1 MKFDKKSGQKMEK
14 EEFDIVVIGSGHAGC
29 EACLASA
36 RLGNKTLLATL
47 NLDSI
52 AFLACNPSI
61 GGTAKGQLASEIDAL
76 GGEMGVNTDKNIL
89 QLRMLNTGKG
99 VAVQSLR
106 AQVDKH
112 GYHFSM
118 KETLEKQPN
127 LTIRQCEIVEI
138 LVENNRVVGVKNAFG
153 EVIPCKAVV
162 LATGVYMESRVII
175 GEFTKDQGPNGFI
188 NSKGL
193 SKNLQELGFEI
204 FRFKTGTP
212 ARVLKSSIDFDKFE
226 EQNGDKNIQSFSFL
240 TKKQPK
246 NLCKCYLG
254 YTNEHTHE
262 IIRKNLYRAPMY
274 SGMIKGIGPRY
285 CPSIEDK
292 VVRFAD
298 RPRHQIFLEPED
310 KSGTEIYVQGFSS
323 SMPVDVQEEMY
334 RSVDGFQNVEILRN
348 AYAIEYDCINSL
360 ELLPTLESKHISGMF
375 FAGQINGTSGYEEA
389 AAQGLIAGINASRK
403 LQSKEPLILG
413 RDEAYIGVLIDDLVT
428 KGTNEPYRMMTSR
441 AEYRLLLR
449 QDNADIRLTQIG
461 RKIGLVTDERY
472 KIFEKKV
479 KLIEKAQKDLDIS
492 LNAKEVKKLY
502 EEKNESTLSIDP
514 KVREVLK
521 RTNISIFDIK
531 NRFNIFKNI
540 PDNILSYV
548 QTEVKYSGYLKRQ
561 QILIS
566 QMRKNE
572 EIKLSANFDYSQI
585 RGLRIEAQQKLNKF
599 KPLSLG
605 QASRISGVSPADIAV
620 LTIFLTMKK
629 RQDEIKNSKKRS

>member
-1 MKFDKKSGQKMEK
+1 MIK
-14 EEFDIVVIGSGHAGC
+14 EEFDVVVVGSGHAGC
-29 EACLASA
+29 EASLALA
-36 RLGNKTLLATL
+36 RLGNKTMLATL

-76 GGEMGVNTDKNIL
+76 GGEMGINTDKNIL

-118 KETLEKQPN
+118 KETLEKQKN
-127 LTIRQCEIVEI
+127 LTIRQCEIVEV
-138 LVENNRVVGVKNAFG
+138 LVKNNKVVGVKNSFG
-153 EVIPCKAVV
+153 EEISCRAVV

-175 GEFTKDQGPNGFI
+175 GEWTKDQGPNGFV

-193 SKNLQELGFEI
+193 SKNLQKLGFEI

-212 ARVLKSSIDFDKFE
+212 ARVLKDSIDFDKFE
-226 EQNGDKNIQSFSFL
+226 EQNGDENIQSFSFL

-246 NLCKCYLG
+246 NICKCYLG
-254 YTNEHTHE
+254 YTNEKTHE
-262 IIRKNLYRAPMY
+262 IIRNNLHRAPMF
-274 SGMIKGIGPRY
+274 SGMIKGVGPRY

-310 KSGTEIYVQGFSS
+310 KTGSEIYVQGFSS
-323 SMPVDVQEEMY
+323 SMPVDVQEKMY
-334 RSVDGFQNVEILRN
+334 RSVEGFENVQLLRN

-360 ELLPTLESKHISGMF
+360 ELLPTLESKRISGMF

-389 AAQGLIAGINASRK
+389 GAQGLIAGINASRK
-403 LQSKEPLILG
+403 LNNQEPFILG

-449 QDNADIRLTQIG
+449 QDNADIRLTPIG
-461 RKIGLVTDERY
+461 RKLGLVTDERY
-472 KIFEKKV
+472 KIFEKKL
-479 KLIEKAQKDLDIS
+479 KLISKAQKDLDKMLS
-492 LNAKEVKKLY
+492 ASEVRKLY
-502 EEKNESTLSIDP
+502 EQKGESSQSINP
-514 KVREVLK
+514 LAREVLK
-521 RTNISIFDIK
+521 RTNISIFDLK
-531 NRFNIFKNI
+531 EHFNLFKNI
-540 PDNILSYV
+540 PENILNYV

-561 QILIS
+561 QMLIS

-572 EIKLSANFDYSQI
+572 QIKLPADFDYSQI
-585 RGLRIEAQQKLNKF
+585 KGLRIEAQQKLNKF

-620 LTIFLTMKK
+620 LTVYISMKNK
-629 RQDEIKNSKKRS
+629 QDKLKNGDKNVREK

>member
-1 MKFDKKSGQKMEK
+1 MIK
-14 EEFDIVVIGSGHAGC
+14 EEFDVVVVGSGHAGC
-29 EACLASA
+29 EASLALA
-36 RLGNKTLLATL
+36 RLGNKTMLATL

-76 GGEMGVNTDKNIL
+76 GGEMGINTDKNIL

-118 KETLEKQPN
+118 KETLEKQKN
-127 LTIRQCEIVEI
+127 LTIRQCEIVEV
-138 LVENNRVVGVKNAFG
+138 LVKNNKVVGVKNSFG
-153 EVIPCKAVV
+153 EEISCRAVV

-175 GEFTKDQGPNGFI
+175 GEWTKDQGPNGFV

-193 SKNLQELGFEI
+193 SKNLQKLGFEI

-212 ARVLKSSIDFDKFE
+212 ARVLKDSIDFDKFE
-226 EQNGDKNIQSFSFL
+226 EQNGDENIQSFSFL

-246 NLCKCYLG
+246 NICKCYLG
-254 YTNEHTHE
+254 YTNEKTHE
-262 IIRKNLYRAPMY
+262 IIRNNLHRAPMF
-274 SGMIKGIGPRY
+274 SGMIKGVGPRY

-310 KSGTEIYVQGFSS
+310 KTGSEIYVQGFSS
-323 SMPVDVQEEMY
+323 SMPVDVQEKMY
-334 RSVDGFQNVEILRN
+334 RSVEGFENVELLRN

-360 ELLPTLESKHISGMF
+360 ELLPTLESKRISGMF

-389 AAQGLIAGINASRK
+389 GAQGLVAGINASRK
-403 LQSKEPLILG
+403 LNNQEPFILG

-449 QDNADIRLTQIG
+449 QDNADIRLTPIG
-461 RKIGLVTDERY
+461 RKLGLVTDERY
-472 KIFEKKV
+472 KIFEKKL
-479 KLIEKAQKDLDIS
+479 KLISKAQKDLDKMLS
-492 LNAKEVKKLY
+492 ASEVRKLY
-502 EEKNESTLSIDP
+502 EQKGESSLSINP
-514 KVREVLK
+514 LAREVLK
-521 RTNISIFDIK
+521 RTNISIFDLK
-531 NRFNIFKNI
+531 EHFNLFKNI
-540 PDNILSYV
+540 PENILNYV

-561 QILIS
+561 QMLIA

-572 EIKLSANFDYSQI
+572 QIKLPADFDYSQI
-585 RGLRIEAQQKLNKF
+585 KGLRIEAQQKLNKF

-620 LTIFLTMKK
+620 LTVYISMKNK
-629 RQDEIKNSKKRS
+629 QDKLKNGDKNVREK

>member
-1 MKFDKKSGQKMEK
+1 MEK
-14 EEFDIVVIGSGHAGC
+14 EEFDVVVIGSGHAGC

-138 LVENNRVVGVKNAFG
+138 LVKDNRVVGVKNAFG

-226 EQNGDKNIQSFSFL
+226 EQNGDENIQTFSFL

-254 YTNEHTHE
+254 YTNERTHD

-403 LQSKEPLILG
+403 LHNEEPLILG

-449 QDNADIRLTQIG
+449 QDNADIRLTPIG

-472 KIFEKKV
+472 KIFEKKL
-479 KLIEKAQKDLDIS
+479 KLIEKAKKELDTS

-521 RTNISIFDIK
+521 RTNISIFDLK
-531 NRFNIFKNI
+531 NRFDLFKNI
-540 PDNILSYV
+540 SDNILSYV

-585 RGLRIEAQQKLNKF
+585 KGLRIEAQQKLNKF

-629 RQDEIKNSKKRS
+629 RQDEIKNSTKRS

>member
-1 MKFDKKSGQKMEK
+1 MIK
-14 EEFDIVVIGSGHAGC
+14 EEFDVVVVGSGHAGC
-29 EACLASA
+29 EASLALA
-36 RLGNKTLLATL
+36 RLGNKTMLATL

-76 GGEMGVNTDKNIL
+76 GGEMGINTDKNIL

-118 KETLEKQPN
+118 KETLEKQKN

-138 LVENNRVVGVKNAFG
+138 LVKNNKVVGVKNSFG
-153 EVIPCKAVV
+153 EEISCRAVV

-175 GEFTKDQGPNGFI
+175 GEWTKDQGPNGFV

-193 SKNLQELGFEI
+193 SKNLQKLGFEI

-212 ARVLKSSIDFDKFE
+212 ARVLKDSIDFDKFE
-226 EQNGDKNIQSFSFL
+226 EQNGDENIQSFSFL

-246 NLCKCYLG
+246 NICKCYLG
-254 YTNEHTHE
+254 YTNEKTHE
-262 IIRKNLYRAPMY
+262 IIRNNLHRAPMF
-274 SGMIKGIGPRY
+274 SGMIKGVGPRY

-310 KSGTEIYVQGFSS
+310 KTGSEIYVQGFSS
-323 SMPVDVQEEMY
+323 SMPVDVQEKMY
-334 RSVDGFQNVEILRN
+334 RSVEGFENVQLLRN

-360 ELLPTLESKHISGMF
+360 ELLPTLESKRISGMF

-389 AAQGLIAGINASRK
+389 GAQGLIAGINASRK
-403 LQSKEPLILG
+403 LNNQEPFILG

-449 QDNADIRLTQIG
+449 QDNADIRLTPIG
-461 RKIGLVTDERY
+461 RKLGLVTDERY
-472 KIFEKKV
+472 KIFEKKL
-479 KLIEKAQKDLDIS
+479 KLISKAQKDLDKMLS
-492 LNAKEVKKLY
+492 ASEVRKLY
-502 EEKNESTLSIDP
+502 EQKGESSQSINP
-514 KVREVLK
+514 LAREVLK

-531 NRFNIFKNI
+531 EHFDLFKNI
-540 PDNILSYV
+540 PENILNYV

-561 QILIS
+561 QMLIA

-572 EIKLSANFDYSQI
+572 QIKLPADFDYSQI
-585 RGLRIEAQQKLNKF
+585 KGLRIEAQQKLNKF

-620 LTIFLTMKK
+620 LTVYISMKNK
-629 RQDEIKNSKKRS
+629 QDKLKNGDKNVREK

>member
-1 MKFDKKSGQKMEK
+1 MIK
-14 EEFDIVVIGSGHAGC
+14 EEFDVVVVGSGHAGC
-29 EACLASA
+29 EASLALA
-36 RLGNKTLLATL
+36 RLGNKTMLATL

-76 GGEMGVNTDKNIL
+76 GGEMGINTDKNIL

-118 KETLEKQPN
+118 KETLEKQKN

-138 LVENNRVVGVKNAFG
+138 LVKDNKVIGVKNSFG
-153 EVIPCKAVV
+153 EEISCRAVV

-175 GEFTKDQGPNGFI
+175 GEWTKDQGPNGFV

-193 SKNLQELGFEI
+193 SKNLQKLGFEI

-212 ARVLKSSIDFDKFE
+212 ARVLKDSIDFDKFE
-226 EQNGDKNIQSFSFL
+226 EQNGDENIQSFSFL

-246 NLCKCYLG
+246 NICKCYLG
-254 YTNEHTHE
+254 YTNEKTHE
-262 IIRKNLYRAPMY
+262 IIRNNLHRAPMF
-274 SGMIKGIGPRY
+274 SGMIKGVGPRY

-310 KSGTEIYVQGFSS
+310 KTGSEIYVQGFSS
-323 SMPVDVQEEMY
+323 SMPVDVQEKMY
-334 RSVDGFQNVEILRN
+334 RSVEGFENVELLRN

-360 ELLPTLESKHISGMF
+360 ELLPTLESKRISGMF

-389 AAQGLIAGINASRK
+389 GAQGLVAGINASRK
-403 LQSKEPLILG
+403 LNNQEPFILG

-449 QDNADIRLTQIG
+449 QDNADIRLTPIG
-461 RKIGLVTDERY
+461 RKLGLVTDERY
-472 KIFEKKV
+472 KIFEKKL
-479 KLIEKAQKDLDIS
+479 KLISKAQKDLDKMLS
-492 LNAKEVKKLY
+492 ASEVRKLY
-502 EEKNESTLSIDP
+502 EQKGESSLSINP
-514 KVREVLK
+514 LAREVLK
-521 RTNISIFDIK
+521 RTNISIFDLK
-531 NRFNIFKNI
+531 EHFNLFKNI
-540 PDNILSYV
+540 PENILNYV
-548 QTEVKYSGYLKRQ
+548 QTDVKYSGYLKRQ
-561 QILIS
+561 QMLIS

-572 EIKLSANFDYSQI
+572 QIKLPADFDYSQI
-585 RGLRIEAQQKLNKF
+585 KGLRIEAQQKLNKF

-620 LTIFLTMKK
+620 LTVYISMKNK
-629 RQDEIKNSKKRS
+629 QDKLKNGDKNVREK

>member
-1 MKFDKKSGQKMEK
+1 MEK

-61 GGTAKGQLASEIDAL
+61 GGTAKGQIASEIDAL

-138 LVENNRVVGVKNAFG
+138 LVKDNKVVGVKNAFG
-153 EVIPCKAVV
+153 EIIPCKAVV

-193 SKNLQELGFEI
+193 SKNLQDLGFEI

-226 EQNGDKNIQSFSFL
+226 EQNGDENIQSFSFL

-254 YTNEHTHE
+254 YTNERTHD
-262 IIRKNLYRAPMY
+262 IIRKNLHRAPMY

-360 ELLPTLESKHISGMF
+360 ELLPTLESKRISGMF

-403 LQSKEPLILG
+403 LHNEDPLILG

-428 KGTNEPYRMMTSR
+428 KGTNEPYRIMTSR

-449 QDNADIRLTQIG
+449 QDNADIRLTPIG

-521 RTNISIFDIK
+521 RTKISIFDIK

-561 QILIS
+561 QVLIS

-572 EIKLSANFDYSQI
+572 EVKLPADFDYSQI
-585 RGLRIEAQQKLNKF
+585 KGLRIEAQQKLNKF

-629 RQDEIKNSKKRS
+629 RQDEIKNSTKRS

>member
-1 MKFDKKSGQKMEK
+1 
-14 EEFDIVVIGSGHAGC
+14 
-29 EACLASA
+29 
-36 RLGNKTLLATL
+36 
-47 NLDSI
+47 
-52 AFLACNPSI
+52 
-61 GGTAKGQLASEIDAL
+61 
-76 GGEMGVNTDKNIL
+76 
-89 QLRMLNTGKG
+89 
-99 VAVQSLR
+99 
-106 AQVDKH
+106 
-112 GYHFSM
+112 M

-127 LTIRQCEIVEI
+127 LTIKQCEIVEI

-153 EVIPCKAVV
+153 EIIPCKAVV

-212 ARVLKSSIDFDKFE
+212 ARVLRSSIDFDKFE
-226 EQNGDKNIQSFSFL
+226 EQNGDENIQSFSFL

-254 YTNEHTHE
+254 YTNERTHD

-323 SMPVDVQEEMY
+323 SMPVDVQEEIY

-360 ELLPTLESKHISGMF
+360 ELLPTLESKRISGMF

-403 LQSKEPLILG
+403 LHNEDPLILG

-449 QDNADIRLTQIG
+449 QDNADIRLTPIG

-472 KIFEKKV
+472 KIFEKKI

-521 RTNISIFDIK
+521 RTNISIFDIR

-540 PDNILSYV
+540 SDNILSYV

-561 QILIS
+561 KILIS

-629 RQDEIKNSKKRS
+629 RQDEIKNSTKRS

>member
-1 MKFDKKSGQKMEK
+1 MIK
-14 EEFDIVVIGSGHAGC
+14 EEFDVVVVGSGHAGC
-29 EACLASA
+29 EASLALA
-36 RLGNKTLLATL
+36 RLGNKTMLATL

-76 GGEMGVNTDKNIL
+76 GGEMGINTDKNIL

-118 KETLEKQPN
+118 KETLEKQKN
-127 LTIRQCEIVEI
+127 LTIRQCEIVEV
-138 LVENNRVVGVKNAFG
+138 LVKNNKVVGVKNSFG
-153 EVIPCKAVV
+153 EEISCRAVV

-175 GEFTKDQGPNGFI
+175 GEWTKDQGPNGFV

-193 SKNLQELGFEI
+193 SKNLQKLGFEI

-212 ARVLKSSIDFDKFE
+212 ARVLKDSIDFDKFE
-226 EQNGDKNIQSFSFL
+226 EQNGDENIQSFSFL

-246 NLCKCYLG
+246 NICKCYLG
-254 YTNEHTHE
+254 YTNEKTHE
-262 IIRKNLYRAPMY
+262 IIRNNLHRAPMF
-274 SGMIKGIGPRY
+274 SGMIKGVGPRY

-310 KSGTEIYVQGFSS
+310 KTGSEIYVQGFSS
-323 SMPVDVQEEMY
+323 SMPVDVQEKMY
-334 RSVDGFQNVEILRN
+334 RSVDGFENVQLLRN

-360 ELLPTLESKHISGMF
+360 ELLPTLESKRISGMF

-389 AAQGLIAGINASRK
+389 SAQGMVAGINASRK
-403 LQSKEPLILG
+403 LNNQEPFSLG

-449 QDNADIRLTQIG
+449 QDNADIRLTPIG
-461 RKIGLVTDERY
+461 RKLGLVTDERY
-472 KIFEKKV
+472 KIFEKKL
-479 KLIEKAQKDLDIS
+479 KLISKAQKDLDKMLS
-492 LNAKEVKKLY
+492 ASEVRKLY
-502 EEKNESTLSIDP
+502 EQKGESSLSINP
-514 KVREVLK
+514 LAREVLK
-521 RTNISIFDIK
+521 RTNISIFDLK
-531 NRFNIFKNI
+531 EHFDLFKNI
-540 PDNILSYV
+540 PENILNYV

-561 QILIS
+561 QMLIS

-572 EIKLSANFDYSQI
+572 QIKLPADFDYSQI
-585 RGLRIEAQQKLNKF
+585 KGLRIEAQQKLNKF

-620 LTIFLTMKK
+620 LTVYISMKNK
-629 RQDEIKNSKKRS
+629 QDKLKNGDKNVREK

>member
-1 MKFDKKSGQKMEK
+1 MIK
-14 EEFDIVVIGSGHAGC
+14 EEFDVVVVGSGHAGC
-29 EACLASA
+29 EASLALA
-36 RLGNKTLLATL
+36 RLGNKTMLATL

-76 GGEMGVNTDKNIL
+76 GGEMGINTDKNIL

-118 KETLEKQPN
+118 KETLEKQKN

-138 LVENNRVVGVKNAFG
+138 LVKDNKVIGVKNSFG
-153 EVIPCKAVV
+153 EEISCRAVV

-175 GEFTKDQGPNGFI
+175 GEWTKDQGPNGFV

-193 SKNLQELGFEI
+193 SKNLQKLGFEI

-212 ARVLKSSIDFDKFE
+212 ARVLKDSIDFDKFE
-226 EQNGDKNIQSFSFL
+226 EQNGDENIQSFSFL

-246 NLCKCYLG
+246 NICKCYLG
-254 YTNEHTHE
+254 YTNEKTHE
-262 IIRKNLYRAPMY
+262 IIRNNLHRAPMF
-274 SGMIKGIGPRY
+274 SGMIKGVGPRY

-310 KSGTEIYVQGFSS
+310 KTGSEIYVQGFSS
-323 SMPVDVQEEMY
+323 SMPVDVQEKMY
-334 RSVDGFQNVEILRN
+334 RSVEGFENVELLRN

-360 ELLPTLESKHISGMF
+360 ELLPTLESKRISGMF

-389 AAQGLIAGINASRK
+389 GAQGLVAGINASRK
-403 LQSKEPLILG
+403 LNNQEPFILG

-449 QDNADIRLTQIG
+449 QDNADIRLTPIG
-461 RKIGLVTDERY
+461 RKLGLVTDERY
-472 KIFEKKV
+472 KIFEKKL
-479 KLIEKAQKDLDIS
+479 KLISKAQKDLDKMLS
-492 LNAKEVKKLY
+492 ASEVRKLY
-502 EEKNESTLSIDP
+502 EQKGESSLSINP
-514 KVREVLK
+514 LAREVLK
-521 RTNISIFDIK
+521 RTNISIFDLK
-531 NRFNIFKNI
+531 EHFNLFKNI
-540 PDNILSYV
+540 PENILNYV

-561 QILIS
+561 QMLIA

-572 EIKLSANFDYSQI
+572 QIKLPADFDYSQI
-585 RGLRIEAQQKLNKF
+585 KGLRIEAQQKLNKF

-620 LTIFLTMKK
+620 LTVYISMKNK
-629 RQDEIKNSKKRS
+629 QDKLKNGDKNVREK

>member
-1 MKFDKKSGQKMEK
+1 MEK
-14 EEFDIVVIGSGHAGC
+14 EEFDVVVIGSGHAGC

-127 LTIRQCEIVEI
+127 LTIKQCEIVEI
-138 LVENNRVVGVKNAFG
+138 LVENGKVVGVKNAFG
-153 EVIPCKAVV
+153 EIIPCKAVV

-193 SKNLQELGFEI
+193 SKNLQDLGFEI

-226 EQNGDKNIQSFSFL
+226 EQNGDENIQTFSFL

-254 YTNEHTHE
+254 YTNERTHD
-262 IIRKNLYRAPMY
+262 IIRQNLHRAPMY
-274 SGMIKGIGPRY
+274 SGMIKGVGPRY

-360 ELLPTLESKHISGMF
+360 ELLPTLESKRISGMF

-403 LQSKEPLILG
+403 LHNEEPLILG

-449 QDNADIRLTQIG
+449 QDNADIRLTPIG

-472 KIFEKKV
+472 KIFEKKL
-479 KLIEKAQKDLDIS
+479 KLIQKAQKDLDTS

-502 EEKNESTLSIDP
+502 EEKSESTLSIDP

-521 RTNISIFDIK
+521 RTNISIFDLK
-531 NRFNIFKNI
+531 NRFDIFKNI
-540 PDNILSYV
+540 PDNILNYV

-561 QILIS
+561 QVLIS

-572 EIKLSANFDYSQI
+572 EVKLPADFDYSQI
-585 RGLRIEAQQKLNKF
+585 KGLRIEAQQKLNKF

-629 RQDEIKNSKKRS
+629 RQNETKNGQK

>member
-1 MKFDKKSGQKMEK
+1 MGQKMEK
-14 EEFDIVVIGSGHAGC
+14 EEFDVVVIGSGHAGC

-127 LTIRQCEIVEI
+127 LTIKQCEIVEI
-138 LVENNRVVGVKNAFG
+138 LVENGKVVGVKNAFG
-153 EVIPCKAVV
+153 EIIPCKAVV

-193 SKNLQELGFEI
+193 SKNLQDLGFEI

-226 EQNGDKNIQSFSFL
+226 EQNGDENIQTFSFL

-254 YTNEHTHE
+254 YTNERTHD
-262 IIRKNLYRAPMY
+262 IIRQNLHRAPMY
-274 SGMIKGIGPRY
+274 SGMIKGVGPRY

-360 ELLPTLESKHISGMF
+360 ELLPTLESKRISGMF

-403 LQSKEPLILG
+403 LHNEEPLILG

-449 QDNADIRLTQIG
+449 QDNADIRLTPIG

-472 KIFEKKV
+472 KIFEKKL
-479 KLIEKAQKDLDIS
+479 KLIQKAQKDLDTS

-502 EEKNESTLSIDP
+502 EEKSESTLSIGP

-521 RTNISIFDIK
+521 RTNISIFDLK
-531 NRFNIFKNI
+531 NRFDIFKNI
-540 PDNILSYV
+540 PDNILNYV

-561 QILIS
+561 QVLIS

-572 EIKLSANFDYSQI
+572 EVKLPADFDYSQI
-585 RGLRIEAQQKLNKF
+585 KGLRIEAQQKLNKF

-629 RQDEIKNSKKRS
+629 RQNETKNGQK

>member
-1 MKFDKKSGQKMEK
+1 MIK
-14 EEFDIVVIGSGHAGC
+14 EEFDVVVVGSGHAGC
-29 EACLASA
+29 EASLALA
-36 RLGNKTLLATL
+36 RLGNKTMLATL

-76 GGEMGVNTDKNIL
+76 GGEMGINTDKNIL

-118 KETLEKQPN
+118 KETLEKQKN
-127 LTIRQCEIVEI
+127 LTIRQCEIVEV
-138 LVENNRVVGVKNAFG
+138 LVKNNKVVGVKNSFG
-153 EVIPCKAVV
+153 EEISCRAVV

-175 GEFTKDQGPNGFI
+175 GEWTKDQGPNGFV

-212 ARVLKSSIDFDKFE
+212 ARVLKDSIDFDKFE
-226 EQNGDKNIQSFSFL
+226 EQNGDENIQSFSFL

-246 NLCKCYLG
+246 NICKCYLG
-254 YTNEHTHE
+254 YTNEKTHE
-262 IIRKNLYRAPMY
+262 IIRNNLHRAPMF
-274 SGMIKGIGPRY
+274 SGMIKGVGPRY

-310 KSGTEIYVQGFSS
+310 KTGSEIYVQGFSS
-323 SMPVDVQEEMY
+323 SMPVDVQEKMY
-334 RSVDGFQNVEILRN
+334 RSVEGFENVELLRN

-360 ELLPTLESKHISGMF
+360 ELLPTLESKRISGMF

-389 AAQGLIAGINASRK
+389 GAQGLVAGINASRK
-403 LQSKEPLILG
+403 LNNQEPFILG

-449 QDNADIRLTQIG
+449 QDNADIRLTPIG
-461 RKIGLVTDERY
+461 RKLGLVTDERY
-472 KIFEKKV
+472 KIFEKKL
-479 KLIEKAQKDLDIS
+479 KLISKAQKDLDKMLS
-492 LNAKEVKKLY
+492 ASEVRKLY
-502 EEKNESTLSIDP
+502 EQKGESSLSINP
-514 KVREVLK
+514 LAREVLK
-521 RTNISIFDIK
+521 RTNISIFDLK
-531 NRFNIFKNI
+531 EHFNLFKNI
-540 PDNILSYV
+540 PENILNYV

-561 QILIS
+561 QMLIA

-572 EIKLSANFDYSQI
+572 QIKLPADFDYSQI
-585 RGLRIEAQQKLNKF
+585 KGLRIEAQQKLNKF

-620 LTIFLTMKK
+620 LTVYISMKNK
-629 RQDEIKNSKKRS
+629 QDKLKNGDKNVREK

>member
-1 MKFDKKSGQKMEK
+1 MIK
-14 EEFDIVVIGSGHAGC
+14 EEFDVVVVGSGHAGC
-29 EACLASA
+29 EASLALA
-36 RLGNKTLLATL
+36 RLGNKTMLATL

-76 GGEMGVNTDKNIL
+76 GGEMGINTDKNIL

-118 KETLEKQPN
+118 KETLEKQKN
-127 LTIRQCEIVEI
+127 LTIRQCEIVEV
-138 LVENNRVVGVKNAFG
+138 LVKNNKVVGVKNSFG
-153 EVIPCKAVV
+153 EEISCRAVV

-175 GEFTKDQGPNGFI
+175 GEWTKDQGPNGFV

-193 SKNLQELGFEI
+193 SKNLQKLGFEI

-212 ARVLKSSIDFDKFE
+212 ARVLKDSIDFDKFE
-226 EQNGDKNIQSFSFL
+226 EQNGDENIQSFSFL

-246 NLCKCYLG
+246 NICKCYLG
-254 YTNEHTHE
+254 YTNEKTHE
-262 IIRKNLYRAPMY
+262 IIRNNLHRAPMF
-274 SGMIKGIGPRY
+274 SGMIKGVGPRY

-310 KSGTEIYVQGFSS
+310 KTGSEIYVQGFSS
-323 SMPVDVQEEMY
+323 SMPVDVQEKMY
-334 RSVDGFQNVEILRN
+334 RSVEGFENVKLLRN

-360 ELLPTLESKHISGMF
+360 ELLPTLESKRISGMF

-389 AAQGLIAGINASRK
+389 GAQGLIAGINASRK
-403 LQSKEPLILG
+403 LNNQEPFILG

-449 QDNADIRLTQIG
+449 QDNADIRLTPIG
-461 RKIGLVTDERY
+461 RKLGLVTDERY
-472 KIFEKKV
+472 KIFEKKL
-479 KLIEKAQKDLDIS
+479 KLISKAQKDLDKMLS
-492 LNAKEVKKLY
+492 ASEVRKLY
-502 EEKNESTLSIDP
+502 EQKGESSLSINP
-514 KVREVLK
+514 LAREVLK
-521 RTNISIFDIK
+521 RTNISIFDLK
-531 NRFNIFKNI
+531 EHFNLFKNI
-540 PDNILSYV
+540 PENILNYV

-561 QILIS
+561 QMLIS

-572 EIKLSANFDYSQI
+572 QIKLPADFDYSQI
-585 RGLRIEAQQKLNKF
+585 KGLRIEAQQKLNKF

-620 LTIFLTMKK
+620 LTVYISMKNK
-629 RQDEIKNSKKRS
+629 QDKLKNGDKNVREK

>member
-1 MKFDKKSGQKMEK
+1 MIK
-14 EEFDIVVIGSGHAGC
+14 EEFDVVVVGSGHAGC
-29 EACLASA
+29 EASLALA
-36 RLGNKTLLATL
+36 RLGNKTMLATL

-76 GGEMGVNTDKNIL
+76 GGEMGINTDKNIL

-118 KETLEKQPN
+118 KETLEKQQN

-138 LVENNRVVGVKNAFG
+138 LVKDNKVVGVKNSFG
-153 EVIPCKAVV
+153 EQISCRAVV

-175 GEFTKDQGPNGFI
+175 GEWTKDQGPNGFV

-212 ARVLKSSIDFDKFE
+212 ARVLKDSIDFDKFE
-226 EQNGDKNIQSFSFL
+226 EQNGDENIQSFSFL

-246 NLCKCYLG
+246 NICKCYLG
-254 YTNEHTHE
+254 YTNEKTHK
-262 IIRKNLYRAPMY
+262 IIRDNLHRAPMF
-274 SGMIKGIGPRY
+274 SGMIKGVGPRY

-310 KSGTEIYVQGFSS
+310 KSGCEIYVQGFSS
-323 SMPVDVQEEMY
+323 SMPVDVQEKMY
-334 RSVDGFQNVEILRN
+334 RSVEGFENVQLLRN

-360 ELLPTLESKHISGMF
+360 ELLPTLESKRISGMF

-389 AAQGLIAGINASRK
+389 GAQGLIAGINASRK
-403 LQSKEPLILG
+403 LNNQEPFILG

-449 QDNADIRLTQIG
+449 QDNADIRLTPIG
-461 RKIGLVTDERY
+461 RKLGLVTDERY
-472 KIFEKKV
+472 KIFEKKL
-479 KLIEKAQKDLDIS
+479 KLISKAQKDLDKM
-492 LNAKEVKKLY
+492 LPANEVRKLY
-502 EEKNESTLSIDP
+502 EQKGESSLSINP
-514 KVREVLK
+514 LAREVLK
-521 RTNISIFDIK
+521 RTNISIFDLK
-531 NRFNIFKNI
+531 EHFDLFKNI
-540 PDNILSYV
+540 PERILNYV

-561 QILIS
+561 QTLIA
-566 QMRKNE
+566 QMKKNE
-572 EIKLSANFDYSQI
+572 QIKLSADFDYSQI
-585 RGLRIEAQQKLNKF
+585 KGLRIEAQQKLNKF

-620 LTIFLTMKK
+620 LTVYISMKNK
-629 RQDEIKNSKKRS
+629 QNKLKNGDKNVREK

>member
-1 MKFDKKSGQKMEK
+1 MEK

-138 LVENNRVVGVKNAFG
+138 LVKDNKVVGVKNAFG
-153 EVIPCKAVV
+153 EIIPCKAVV

-193 SKNLQELGFEI
+193 SKNLQDLGFEI

-226 EQNGDKNIQSFSFL
+226 EQNGDENIQSFSFL

-254 YTNEHTHE
+254 YTNERTHD
-262 IIRKNLYRAPMY
+262 IIRKNLHRAPMY

-403 LQSKEPLILG
+403 LHNEDPLILG

-449 QDNADIRLTQIG
+449 QDNADIRLTPIG
-461 RKIGLVTDERY
+461 RRIGLVTDERY
-472 KIFEKKV
+472 KIFEKKL
-479 KLIEKAQKDLDIS
+479 KLIEKAQKDLDTS
-492 LNAKEVKKLY
+492 LNTKEVKKLY

-521 RTNISIFDIK
+521 RTNISIFDLK
-531 NRFNIFKNI
+531 NRFDLFKNI

-561 QILIS
+561 QVLIS

-572 EIKLSANFDYSQI
+572 EVKLPADFDYSQI
-585 RGLRIEAQQKLNKF
+585 KGLRIEAQQKLNKF

>member
-1 MKFDKKSGQKMEK
+1 MIK
-14 EEFDIVVIGSGHAGC
+14 EEFDVVVVGSGHAGC
-29 EACLASA
+29 EASLALA
-36 RLGNKTLLATL
+36 RLGNKTMLATL

-76 GGEMGVNTDKNIL
+76 GGEMGINTDKNIL

-118 KETLEKQPN
+118 KETLEKQKN

-138 LVENNRVVGVKNAFG
+138 LVKDNKVIGVKNSFG
-153 EVIPCKAVV
+153 EEISCRAVV

-175 GEFTKDQGPNGFI
+175 GEWTKDQGPNGFV

-193 SKNLQELGFEI
+193 SKNLQKLGFEI

-212 ARVLKSSIDFDKFE
+212 ARVLKDSIDFDKFE
-226 EQNGDKNIQSFSFL
+226 EQNGDENIQSFSFL

-246 NLCKCYLG
+246 NICKCYLG
-254 YTNEHTHE
+254 YTNEKTHE
-262 IIRKNLYRAPMY
+262 IIRNNLHRAPMF
-274 SGMIKGIGPRY
+274 SGMIKGVGPRY

-310 KSGTEIYVQGFSS
+310 KTGSEIYVQGFSS
-323 SMPVDVQEEMY
+323 SMPVDVQEKMY
-334 RSVDGFQNVEILRN
+334 RSVEGFENVELLRN

-360 ELLPTLESKHISGMF
+360 ELLPTLESKRISGMF

-389 AAQGLIAGINASRK
+389 GAQGLIAGINASRK
-403 LQSKEPLILG
+403 LNNQEPFILG

-449 QDNADIRLTQIG
+449 QDNADIRLTPIG
-461 RKIGLVTDERY
+461 RKLGLVTDERY
-472 KIFEKKV
+472 KIFEKKL
-479 KLIEKAQKDLDIS
+479 KLISKAQKDLDKMLS
-492 LNAKEVKKLY
+492 ASEVRKLY
-502 EEKNESTLSIDP
+502 EQKGESSLSINP
-514 KVREVLK
+514 LAREVLK
-521 RTNISIFDIK
+521 RTNISIFDLK
-531 NRFNIFKNI
+531 EHFNLFKNI
-540 PDNILSYV
+540 PENILNYV

-561 QILIS
+561 QMLIS

-572 EIKLSANFDYSQI
+572 QIKLPADFDYSQI
-585 RGLRIEAQQKLNKF
+585 KGLRIEAQQKLNKF

-620 LTIFLTMKK
+620 LTVYISMKNK
-629 RQDEIKNSKKRS
+629 QDKLKNGDKNVREK

>member
-1 MKFDKKSGQKMEK
+1 MGLKMEK
-14 EEFDIVVIGSGHAGC
+14 KEFDVVVIGSGHAGC

-127 LTIRQCEIVEI
+127 LTIKQCEIVEI
-138 LVENNRVVGVKNAFG
+138 LVENDKVVGVKNAFG

-212 ARVLKSSIDFDKFE
+212 ARVLKSSINFDKFE
-226 EQNGDKNIQSFSFL
+226 EQNGDENIQTFSFL

-254 YTNEHTHE
+254 YTNERTHD
-262 IIRKNLYRAPMY
+262 IIRQNLHRAPMY

-360 ELLPTLESKHISGMF
+360 ELLPTLESKRISGMF

-403 LQSKEPLILG
+403 LHDEEPLILG

-449 QDNADIRLTQIG
+449 QDNADIRLTPIG

-472 KIFEKKV
+472 KIFEKKLN
-479 KLIEKAQKDLDIS
+479 LIEKAQKDLDSS
-492 LNAKEVKKLY
+492 LNAKEVKNLY

-521 RTNISIFDIK
+521 RTNISIFDLK
-531 NRFNIFKNI
+531 NHFDIFKNI
-540 PDNILSYV
+540 PDNILNYV

-561 QILIS
+561 QVLIS

-572 EIKLSANFDYSQI
+572 EIKLPADFDYSQI
-585 RGLRIEAQQKLNKF
+585 KGLRIEAQQKLNKF

-629 RQDEIKNSKKRS
+629 RQNETKNGQK

>member
-1 MKFDKKSGQKMEK
+1 MEK

-127 LTIRQCEIVEI
+127 LTIKQCEIVEI

-175 GEFTKDQGPNGFI
+175 GEFTKDQGQNGFI
-188 NSKGL
+188 ISKGL
-193 SKNLQELGFEI
+193 SKNLQDLGFEI

-226 EQNGDKNIQSFSFL
+226 EQNGDDNIQTFSFL

-254 YTNEHTHE
+254 YTNERTHD

-274 SGMIKGIGPRY
+274 SGMIKGTGPRY

-403 LQSKEPLILG
+403 LHNEEPLILG

-449 QDNADIRLTQIG
+449 QDNADIRLTPIG

-472 KIFEKKV
+472 KIFEKKI

-540 PDNILSYV
+540 SDNILSYV

-629 RQDEIKNSKKRS
+629 RQDEIKNSTKRS

>member
-1 MKFDKKSGQKMEK
+1 MIK
-14 EEFDIVVIGSGHAGC
+14 EEFDVVVVGSGHAGC
-29 EACLASA
+29 EASLALA
-36 RLGNKTLLATL
+36 RLGNKTMLATL

-76 GGEMGVNTDKNIL
+76 GGEMGINTDKNIL

-118 KETLEKQPN
+118 KETLEKQKN
-127 LTIRQCEIVEI
+127 LTIRQCEIVEV
-138 LVENNRVVGVKNAFG
+138 LVKNNKVVGVKNSFG
-153 EVIPCKAVV
+153 EEISCRAVV

-175 GEFTKDQGPNGFI
+175 GEWTKDQGPNGFV

-193 SKNLQELGFEI
+193 SKNLQKLGFEI

-212 ARVLKSSIDFDKFE
+212 ARVLKDSIDFDKFE
-226 EQNGDKNIQSFSFL
+226 EQNGDENIQSFSFL

-246 NLCKCYLG
+246 NICKCYLG
-254 YTNEHTHE
+254 YTNEKTHE
-262 IIRKNLYRAPMY
+262 IIRNNLHRAPMF
-274 SGMIKGIGPRY
+274 SGMIKGVGPRY

-310 KSGTEIYVQGFSS
+310 KTGSEIYVQGFSS
-323 SMPVDVQEEMY
+323 SMPVDVQEKMY
-334 RSVDGFQNVEILRN
+334 RSVEGFENVELLRN

-360 ELLPTLESKHISGMF
+360 ELLPTLESKRISGMF

-389 AAQGLIAGINASRK
+389 GAQGLVAGINASRK
-403 LQSKEPLILG
+403 LNNQEPFILG

-449 QDNADIRLTQIG
+449 QDNADIRLTPIG
-461 RKIGLVTDERY
+461 RKLGLVTDERY
-472 KIFEKKV
+472 KIFEKKL
-479 KLIEKAQKDLDIS
+479 KLISKAQKDLDKMLS
-492 LNAKEVKKLY
+492 ASEVRKLY
-502 EEKNESTLSIDP
+502 EQKGESSLSINP
-514 KVREVLK
+514 LAREVLK
-521 RTNISIFDIK
+521 RTNISIFDLK
-531 NRFNIFKNI
+531 EHFYLFKNI
-540 PDNILSYV
+540 PENILNYV

-561 QILIS
+561 QMLIS

-572 EIKLSANFDYSQI
+572 QIKLPADFDYSQI
-585 RGLRIEAQQKLNKF
+585 KGLRIEAQQKLNKF

-620 LTIFLTMKK
+620 LTVYISMKNK
-629 RQDEIKNSKKRS
+629 QDKLKNGDKNVREK

>member
-1 MKFDKKSGQKMEK
+1 MIK
-14 EEFDIVVIGSGHAGC
+14 EEFDVVVVGSGHAGC
-29 EACLASA
+29 EASLALA
-36 RLGNKTLLATL
+36 RLGNKTMLATL

-76 GGEMGVNTDKNIL
+76 GGEMGINTDKNIL

-118 KETLEKQPN
+118 KETLEKQQN

-138 LVENNRVVGVKNAFG
+138 LVKDNKVVGVKNSFG
-153 EVIPCKAVV
+153 EQISCRAVV

-175 GEFTKDQGPNGFI
+175 GEWTKDQGPNGFV

-212 ARVLKSSIDFDKFE
+212 ARVLKDSIDFDKFE
-226 EQNGDKNIQSFSFL
+226 EQNGDENIQSFSFL

-246 NLCKCYLG
+246 NICKCYLG
-254 YTNEHTHE
+254 YTNEKTHE
-262 IIRKNLYRAPMY
+262 IIRDNLHRAPMF
-274 SGMIKGIGPRY
+274 SGMIKGVGPRY

-298 RPRHQIFLEPED
+298 RLRHQIFLEPED
-310 KSGTEIYVQGFSS
+310 KSGSEIYVQGFSS
-323 SMPVDVQEEMY
+323 SMPVDVQEKMY
-334 RSVDGFQNVEILRN
+334 RSVEGFENVQLLRN

-360 ELLPTLESKHISGMF
+360 ELLPTLESKRISGMF

-389 AAQGLIAGINASRK
+389 GAQGLIAGINASRK
-403 LQSKEPLILG
+403 LNNQEPFILG

-449 QDNADIRLTQIG
+449 QDNADIRLTPIG
-461 RKIGLVTDERY
+461 RKLGLVTDERY
-472 KIFEKKV
+472 KIFEKKL
-479 KLIEKAQKDLDIS
+479 KLISKAQKDLDKMLPAS
-492 LNAKEVKKLY
+492 EVRKLY
-502 EEKNESTLSIDP
+502 EQKGESSLSINP
-514 KVREVLK
+514 LAREVLK
-521 RTNISIFDIK
+521 RTNISIFDLK
-531 NRFNIFKNI
+531 ENFDLFKNI
-540 PDNILSYV
+540 PESILNYV

-561 QILIS
+561 QTLIA
-566 QMRKNE
+566 QMKKNE
-572 EIKLSANFDYSQI
+572 QIKLSADFDYSQI
-585 RGLRIEAQQKLNKF
+585 KGLRIEAQQKLNKF

-620 LTIFLTMKK
+620 LTVYISMKNK
-629 RQDEIKNSKKRS
+629 QNKLKNGDKNVREK

>member
-1 MKFDKKSGQKMEK
+1 MIK
-14 EEFDIVVIGSGHAGC
+14 EEFDVVVVGSGHAGC
-29 EACLASA
+29 EASLALA
-36 RLGNKTLLATL
+36 RLGNKTMLATL

-76 GGEMGVNTDKNIL
+76 GGEMGINTDKNIL

-118 KETLEKQPN
+118 KETLEKQKN
-127 LTIRQCEIVEI
+127 LTIRQCEIVEV
-138 LVENNRVVGVKNAFG
+138 LVKNNKVVGVKNSFG
-153 EVIPCKAVV
+153 EEISCRAVV

-175 GEFTKDQGPNGFI
+175 GEWTKDQGPNGFV

-193 SKNLQELGFEI
+193 SKNLQKLGFEI

-212 ARVLKSSIDFDKFE
+212 ARVLKDSIDFDKFE
-226 EQNGDKNIQSFSFL
+226 EQNGDENIQSFSFL

-246 NLCKCYLG
+246 NICKCYLG
-254 YTNEHTHE
+254 YTNEKTHE
-262 IIRKNLYRAPMY
+262 IIRNNLHRAPMF
-274 SGMIKGIGPRY
+274 SGMIKGVGPRY

-310 KSGTEIYVQGFSS
+310 KTGSEIYVQGFSS
-323 SMPVDVQEEMY
+323 SMPVDVQEKMY
-334 RSVDGFQNVEILRN
+334 RSVDGFENVQLLRN

-360 ELLPTLESKHISGMF
+360 ELLPTLESKRISGMF

-389 AAQGLIAGINASRK
+389 GAQGLVAGINASRK
-403 LQSKEPLILG
+403 LNNQEPFILG

-449 QDNADIRLTQIG
+449 QDNADIRLTPIG
-461 RKIGLVTDERY
+461 RKLGLVTDERY
-472 KIFEKKV
+472 KIFEKKL
-479 KLIEKAQKDLDIS
+479 KLISKAQKDLDKMLS
-492 LNAKEVKKLY
+492 ASEVRKLY
-502 EEKNESTLSIDP
+502 EQKGESSLSINP
-514 KVREVLK
+514 LAREVLK
-521 RTNISIFDIK
+521 RTNISIFDLK
-531 NRFNIFKNI
+531 EHFDLFKNI
-540 PDNILSYV
+540 PENILNYV

-561 QILIS
+561 QMLIA

-572 EIKLSANFDYSQI
+572 QIKLPADFDYSQI
-585 RGLRIEAQQKLNKF
+585 KGLRIEAQQKLNKF

-620 LTIFLTMKK
+620 LTVYISMKNK
-629 RQDEIKNSKKRS
+629 QDKLKNGDKNVREK

>member
-1 MKFDKKSGQKMEK
+1 MIK
-14 EEFDIVVIGSGHAGC
+14 EEFDVVVVGSGHAGC
-29 EACLASA
+29 EASLALA
-36 RLGNKTLLATL
+36 RLGNKTMLATL

-76 GGEMGVNTDKNIL
+76 GGEMGLNTDKNIL

-118 KETLEKQPN
+118 KETLEKQKN
-127 LTIRQCEIVEI
+127 LTIRQCEIVEV
-138 LVENNRVVGVKNAFG
+138 LVKNNKVVGVKNSFG
-153 EVIPCKAVV
+153 EEISCRAVV

-175 GEFTKDQGPNGFI
+175 GEWIKDQGPNGFV

-193 SKNLQELGFEI
+193 SKNLQKLGFEI

-212 ARVLKSSIDFDKFE
+212 ARVLKDSIDFDKFE
-226 EQNGDKNIQSFSFL
+226 EQNGDENIQSFSFL

-246 NLCKCYLG
+246 NICKCYLG
-254 YTNEHTHE
+254 YTNEKTHE
-262 IIRKNLYRAPMY
+262 IIRNNLHRAPMF
-274 SGMIKGIGPRY
+274 SGMIKGVGPRY

-310 KSGTEIYVQGFSS
+310 KTSSEIYVQGFSS
-323 SMPVDVQEEMY
+323 SMPVDVQEKMY
-334 RSVDGFQNVEILRN
+334 RSVEGFENVELLRN

-360 ELLPTLESKHISGMF
+360 ELLPTLESKRISGMF

-389 AAQGLIAGINASRK
+389 GAQGLIAGINASRK
-403 LQSKEPLILG
+403 LNNQEPFILG

-449 QDNADIRLTQIG
+449 QDNADIRLTPIG
-461 RKIGLVTDERY
+461 RKLGLVTDERY
-472 KIFEKKV
+472 KIFEKKL
-479 KLIEKAQKDLDIS
+479 KLISKAQKDLDKMLS
-492 LNAKEVKKLY
+492 ASEVRKLY
-502 EEKNESTLSIDP
+502 EQKGESSLSINP
-514 KVREVLK
+514 LAREVLK
-521 RTNISIFDIK
+521 RTNISIFDLK
-531 NRFNIFKNI
+531 EHFNLFKNI
-540 PDNILSYV
+540 PENILNYV

-561 QILIS
+561 QMLIA

-572 EIKLSANFDYSQI
+572 QIKLPADFDYSQI
-585 RGLRIEAQQKLNKF
+585 KGLRIEAQQKLNKF

-620 LTIFLTMKK
+620 LTVYISMKNK
-629 RQDEIKNSKKRS
+629 QDKLKNGDKNVREK